1 MPATF
6 PLNVYRA
13 DLACVVESVFQTML
27 NLEVQ
32 PAAAAWQPTASMMT
46 AAVYF
51 AGEWKGAVLV
61 ECAREQ
67 ARAFAARLMAI
78 ECESAISDDDIR
90 DAMGELANMLAGSLK
105 SVLPHGVGLSMPSV
119 VEGADYSLR
128 VCGGNL
134 SERAAFSSAAGIFW
148 VTIIEVVDTG
158 KS

>member
-6 PLNVYRA
+6 PLNVYRE
-13 DLACVVESVFQTML
+13 DLSRVVESVFETML
-27 NLEVQ
+27 SIEVERS
-32 PAAAAWQPTASMMT
+32 AAAWQPTGTMMT

-51 AGEWKGAVLV
+51 AGEWMGAVLI

-78 ECESAISDDDIR
+78 ESEAAIPDDDIR
-90 DAMGELANMLAGSLK
+90 DTMGELANMLAGSLK

-134 SERAAFSSAAGIFW
+134 SERSAFSSAAGIFW
-148 VTIIEVVDTG
+148 VTIIEVVEAG
-158 KS
+158 QS